1 MCHFE
6 RQGDQMSKTLEMMNI
21 LQERQQESW
30 PRAHLGASQL
40 GKPCERQLW
49 YGFRQS
55 LQNDHSAL
63 TLRRFEDGHRSEA
76 LVAEWLSE
84 VVPLTDQQASFRR
97 GHWGGSIDGILP
109 EGPLEHPGIPHIWE
123 HKCVSDKKWDQLEK
137 LLTKL
142 DPTAAMLKWDRVY
155 YSQGQ
160 IYMLAMGLEWH
171 WMTVASAG
179 TRKMQAVR
187 TPLDRIFAGELEM
200 RAERIVR
207 AHSAPPRASTDP
219 GAFVCRWCD
228 FKEICHDDA
237 KPEQHCR
244 TCKWSRP
251 DTDLPAFVCQLK
263 NDHLLDVIEEIQ
275 GCDSWCRFFD

>member
-1 MCHFE
+1 
-6 RQGDQMSKTLEMMNI
+6 MSKTLEMLNV
-21 LQERQQESW
+21 LQEEQQDSK

-40 GKPCERQLW
+40 GKPCERELW
-49 YGFRQS
+49 YSFRQT
-55 LQNDHSAL
+55 LNPDHSAL
-63 TLRRFEDGHRSEA
+63 TLRRFDDGHRSEA

-97 GHWGGSIDGILP
+97 NHWGGSIDGILP

-123 HKCVSDKKWDQLEK
+123 HKCVSDKKFDQLEK

-179 TRKMQAVR
+179 TRKLQAVR
-187 TPLDRIFAGELEM
+187 TPLDPIFAGELEM

-207 AHSAPPRASTDP
+207 AHAAPPRASNDP
-219 GAFVCRWCD
+219 DAFVCRWCD
-228 FKEICHDDA
+228 FKEVCHDNA
-237 KPEQHCR
+237 KPEHHCR
-244 TCKWSRP
+244 SCKWSRA

-263 NDHLLDVIEEIQ
+263 DDHLLDPFEEAE
-275 GCDSWCRFFD
+275 GCDNWGRFFD